1 VAEEPSKSLDVLGIR
16 PVTEAFSH
24 AAKAAIDGA
33 SSFLGRICLPAA
45 EEFGLLL
52 QDKVRSWRAKNAI
65 VIVCEAEAR
74 FQKYKLSAEAHAH
87 PRLVAAVLEHG
98 SWSDDKTAQDM
109 WAGLL
114 ASSCS
119 QDGRD
124 ESNLIFINLLAQLT
138 GVQVRVLNYGCE
150 KVEKEVTA
158 HGLIVPKES
167 LYLDVPTLQTIAG
180 TADIPRLDRE
190 LDNLRGL
197 ELIHHGFFA
206 QSSTIDIM
214 PSALAL
220 NLYVRCQGFTGPP
233 ADYFKLTA
241 AKKD

>member
-1 VAEEPSKSLDVLGIR
+1 MTEEPSKSLDVLGIR
-16 PVTEAFSH
+16 PVAEAFSH
-24 AAKAAIDGA
+24 GAKAAIDGA

-52 QDKVRSWRAKNAI
+52 QDKVRSWRAKNALA
-65 VIVCEAEAR
+65 IVCEAQVR
-74 FQKYKLSAEAHAH
+74 FQNYKLSADAHAH
-87 PRLVAAVLEHG
+87 PRLVAAVIEHG

-124 ESNLIFINLLAQLT
+124 ESNLIFVNLLTQLT

-150 KVEKEVTA
+150 TVEKEVIA
-158 HGLIVPKES
+158 HGLIVPKQP
-167 LYLDVPTLQTIAG
+167 LFVDVPTLQTIAG
-180 TADIPRLDRE
+180 TTDIPRLDRE

-197 ELIHHGFFA
+197 ELISTGFLP

-220 NLYVRCQGFTGPP
+220 NLYVRCQGSTGSP
-233 ADYFKLTA
+233 ADYFKLTPA
-241 AKKD
+241 SKV

>member
-1 VAEEPSKSLDVLGIR
+1 MTEEPSKSLDVLGIR
-16 PVTEAFSH
+16 PVAEAFSH
-24 AAKAAIDGA
+24 ATKAAIDGA

-45 EEFGLLL
+45 EEFGQLL
-52 QDKVRSWRAKNAI
+52 QDKVRSWRAKNA
-65 VIVCEAEAR
+65 VAIVCEAQAR
-74 FQKYKLSAEAHAH
+74 FHKHMVSADAHAH

-98 SWSDDKTAQDM
+98 AWSDDKTAQEM

-119 QDGRD
+119 KDGRD

-150 KVEKEVTA
+150 KVEKEVIA
-158 HGLIVPKES
+158 HGLIVPKQS
-167 LYLDVPTLQTIAG
+167 LFLDVPTLQMIAG

-197 ELIHHGFFA
+197 ELIHHGFLP
-206 QSSTIDIM
+206 QSATVDIT

-220 NLYVRCQGFTGPP
+220 NLYVRCQGFTGSP
-233 ADYFKLTA
+233 ADYFKLIPVT
-241 AKKD
+241 KL